1 MLRYLLRRIALMI
14 PTVFAVSLVSFL
26 VIQLPPGDYLTTV
39 MLNMQKEG
47 QIVQPE
53 QLIALR
59 QRYALDQPLIV
70 QYGAWIGN
78 IVLHGDFG
86 QSFSYARPVSDLLV
100 ERLPLTLG
108 LGFTSFLIGWVVA
121 LAAGIYSA
129 ARKYGVIDYLI
140 TVAAFFGVAVPGF
153 LVALVGMYIQFQ
165 FFGLSVG
172 GMFSSEYAE
181 ANWNLGK
188 VVDLLG
194 HLWLPAFVL
203 VMGGVGGTI
212 RVLRANLLDELGKPY
227 VVAARGRG
235 LDERSL
241 LLRYPVRVALNPFIA
256 TIGWAIPAIFDGE
269 VLVSTVFGLETTGPL
284 LLRALQSQDMYL
296 AGSVLFIVCVLTVIG
311 TLISDILLAV
321 VDPRVRAGMA

>member
-1 MLRYLLRRIALMI
+1 MI
-14 PTVFAVSLVSFL
+14 PTVFAVSLVAFL
-26 VIQLPPGDYLTTV
+26 VIQLPPGDYLTTMIANLQAQGEAV
-39 MLNMQKEG
+39 R
-47 QIVQPE
+47 PE
-53 QLIALR
+53 QLEAWR
-59 QRYALDQPLIV
+59 QRYALDQPVIV
-70 QYGAWIGN
+70 QYWTWISN
-78 IVLHGDFG
+78 IVFHGDFG
-86 QSFSYARPVSDLLV
+86 QSFDYSRPVSDLLA
-100 ERLPLTLG
+100 ERMPLTLG
-108 LGFTSFLIGWVVA
+108 LGISSFLIGWTVA

-129 ARKYGVIDYLI
+129 ARKYGVIDYII
-140 TVAAFFGVAVPGF
+140 TVLAFLGVAIPGF
-153 LVALVGMYIQFQ
+153 LVALVAMYIQFEV
-165 FFGLSVG
+165 FGWSVG
-172 GMFSSEYAE
+172 GMFSAEYAQ

-188 VVDLLG
+188 FLDLLS

-269 VLVSTVFGLETTGPL
+269 VLISTVFGLETTGPL
-284 LLRALQSQDMYL
+284 LLRALRSQDMYL
-296 AGSVLFIVCVLTVIG
+296 AGSVLLIVSVLTVIG
-311 TLISDILLAV
+311 TLISDLLLGA